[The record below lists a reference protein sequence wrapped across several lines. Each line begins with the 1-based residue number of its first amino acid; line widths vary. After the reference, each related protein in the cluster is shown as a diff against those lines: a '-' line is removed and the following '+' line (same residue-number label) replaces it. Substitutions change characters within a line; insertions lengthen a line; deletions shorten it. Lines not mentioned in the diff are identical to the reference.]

1 LLVLGCVV
9 DFFFQ
14 AEDGIRDATV
24 TGVQTCALPILGS
37 TKIVAVPVAPWNV
50 AAIFVEPTPAPVTSP
65 VASTVATPGFWV
77 AQLTVPVVG
86 APFQSVIA
94 ALSCTVPRIATVGA
108 AGVTVMVTLPNVT
121 TIAWSPVSGVR
132 VIATVAS

>member
-1 LLVLGCVV
+1 MANLRLEP
-9 DFFFQ
+9 
-14 AEDGIRDATV
+14 AARASEPDG
-24 TGVQTCALPILGS
+24 S
-37 TKIVAVPVAPWNV
+37 AP
-50 AAIFVEPTPAPVTSP
+50 PTSP

-94 ALSCTVPRIATVGA
+94 ALSCTVPRIATVGED
-108 AGVTVMVTLPNVT
+108 GVTVMVKLPNVT

-132 VIATVAS
+132 VIATVALVPD